1 MKGFAHV
8 SCIKYQGLQNLAHY
22 HSDYELV
29 YVNRGRADVTIDE
42 YSFSLE
48 ANQSAFIFSNDL
60 HRIISDKDSVMTVLK
75 IENKFFESVFASRAL
90 QDPIIS
96 DSSYIEGVLDTIRT
110 ELNVVADNHATMAD
124 CVATQ
129 LLITLFRKEKTTA
142 RNGQLFNRSNT
153 HVLYNEICQ
162 KISNEYNSITFKAAA
177 EYMHF
182 SEPYFSKVFNN
193 IFGMTFTQYLNTV
206 RIAVAIE
213 KLKENE
219 MSITEIA
226 TSCGFNTIRNFNRVF
241 KKFTGYS
248 PNTLPSNYVFMYS
261 LQNGR
266 ELDPTLN
273 CTEILED

>member
-1 MKGFAHV
+1 MKDSAHV
-8 SCIKYQGLQNLAHY
+8 SCIKYRNLQNLSHY

-29 YVNRGRADVTIDE
+29 CINKGNANITINE
-42 YSFSLE
+42 NIFNLSE
-48 ANQSAFIFSNDL
+48 NQSAFICSNDM
-60 HRIISDKDSVMTVLK
+60 HCIISNENTVITVLK
-75 IENKFFESVFASRAL
+75 IESKFFENIFTSKTL
-90 QDPIIS
+90 QDPIIN

-110 ELNVVADNHATMAD
+110 ELNAVADNNTAMAD
-124 CVATQ
+124 CIATQ
-129 LLITLFRKEKTTA
+129 LLITLFRNGKITE
-142 RNGQLFNRSNT
+142 RDGQLSNSSNS
-153 HVLYNEICQ
+153 HVLYDDICK
-162 KISNEYNSITFKAAA
+162 KISNEYNTITFKTAA

-182 SEPYFSKVFNN
+182 SEPYFSKVFHN

-219 MSITEIA
+219 ISITEIA
-226 TSCGFNTIRNFNRVF
+226 SSCGFNTIRNFNRVF

-261 LQNGR
+261 LQNGC

-273 CTEILED
+273 CTKILEN